1 MKVEQDLDNSQMREP
16 RLIIHAGFHK
26 SGTTALQEAFDAQSE
41 ELKAAGIVYPNIGRK
56 AHHRVA
62 WALTQRPWGWNKRG
76 GERTSRK
83 HWSDLAKSVNASNA
97 ETILISSEFFSELD
111 GDAIRTI
118 FSEIKNRKIQ
128 VLFTVRPLVKLLGS
142 SYQQYLKYGIKAD
155 YTTWLHSVLDKPGV
169 SKINPTFWQRHFH
182 GQVVARWVDVLGAQN
197 ATVII
202 VDESKPEFLFDS
214 MNEYL
219 GLPKGFL
226 KAQETGSN
234 RSLTMEEIALLIEI
248 NKRFPKE
255 REWNEYEVFIR
266 DGYIRRLTDHV
277 KPSADSGKLP
287 TPAWAIQ
294 KGNEVGAQNK
304 AELIA
309 TGAKIIGDLDSLDSA
324 KVMEGEP
331 EYPDKISIALIAEA
345 MIGFDKNL
353 VKRFPL
359 DWVQSNI
366 FNRYKRKLRNEL
378 KRVRKKL

>member
-324 KVMEGEP
+324 KVLEGEP
-331 EYPDKISIALIAEA
+331 EYPDKISITLIAEA